1 MENDIDSANENIAE
15 ARSGVA
21 KLQQE
26 LEKLKKEL
34 SKSEVGW
41 HLMSSHT
48 INSQLNNTLRIPSS
62 GQSRSFRKKG
72 PLCLG
77 SITSSRN

>member
-1 MENDIDSANENIAE
+1 MEKDIESANENIAE

-26 LEKLKKEL
+26 LGKLKKEL

-41 HLMSSHT
+41 YTISSISLTHT
-48 INSQLNNTLRIPSS
+48 PMTLS
-62 GQSRSFRKKG
+62 GLLQEGRAEAPGGESHPVPVR
-72 PLCLG
+72 
-77 SITSSRN
+77 